1 MLPVLVMSC
10 LRAGLARAR
19 YTFPDFRPPKAFW
32 EDLLSRPLL
41 FLCPCGTRIHTN
53 ENRRKCPVASD
64 SGITRKPKIPI
75 IFYCSGTIRAGRS
88 CRSISRGR
96 TSVFG
101 PGSGGTP
108 SRRTIRRG
116 GRHKVLWATHTIPH
130 SGCSRQALRRK
141 RSLKS
146 GSRGGLRIEFF
157 IKWSCVTCSVGAAP
171 FFKLV
176 FRP

>member
-1 MLPVLVMSC
+1 MLPALVL
-10 LRAGLARAR
+10 
-19 YTFPDFRPPKAFW
+19 FRPYGRDLQGRGTFW
-32 EDLLSRPLL
+32 VSGSLYLLIGMLSRPLL

-64 SGITRKPKIPI
+64 SGITRRPKIPI

-101 PGSGGTP
+101 PGNGGTP

-116 GRHKVLWATHTIPH
+116 GRHRLSERHVQSRIPDAAGRH
-130 SGCSRQALRRK
+130 CAGSG
-141 RSLKS
+141 
-146 GSRGGLRIEFF
+146 
-157 IKWSCVTCSVGAAP
+157 P
-171 FFKLV
+171 
-176 FRP
+176 

>member
-53 ENRRKCPVASD
+53 ENRRKCPAASD
-64 SGITRKPKIPI
+64 SGITRRPKIPI

-108 SRRTIRRG
+108 SRRTIAAGVIRFSERHIQSRIPDAA
-116 GRHKVLWATHTIPH
+116 GRHCAG
-130 SGCSRQALRRK
+130 SGPWNLVAGAVSALN
-141 RSLKS
+141 SS
-146 GSRGGLRIEFF
+146 
-157 IKWSCVTCSVGAAP
+157 
-171 FFKLV
+171 
-176 FRP
+176 

>member
-1 MLPVLVMSC
+1 MSSNSLYRASKNWEFLSEGINVASPCFVPSFVDGTCKGAVHFFATVSQC
-10 LRAGLARAR
+10 LLAGM
-19 YTFPDFRPPKAFW
+19 
-32 EDLLSRPLL
+32 LSRPLL
-41 FLCPCGTRIHTN
+41 FLCPCGTRIHTT

-116 GRHKVLWATHTIPH
+116 GRHK
-130 SGCSRQALRRK
+130 AL
-141 RSLKS
+141 
-146 GSRGGLRIEFF
+146 
-157 IKWSCVTCSVGAAP
+157 
-171 FFKLV
+171 
-176 FRP
+176 

>member
-1 MLPVLVMSC
+1 M
-10 LRAGLARAR
+10 
-19 YTFPDFRPPKAFW
+19 
-32 EDLLSRPLL
+32 LSRPLL
-41 FLCPCGTRIHTN
+41 FLCLCGARIHTN
-53 ENRRKCPVASD
+53 ENRRKCPAASD
-64 SGITRKPKIPI
+64 SGITRRPKIPI

-88 CRSISRGR
+88 CRKVLRGR

-116 GRHKVLWATHTIPH
+116 GRHKALWTTHTIPH

-157 IKWSCVTCSVGAAP
+157 LKWSCVTCSVGAAP
-171 FFKLV
+171 FFKPV

>member
-1 MLPVLVMSC
+1 MLPALVLFRPYGRD
-10 LRAGLARAR
+10 LQGRG
-19 YTFPDFRPPKAFW
+19 TFPDFGPPKAFNG
-32 EDLLSRPLL
+32 DLVSRPLL

-64 SGITRKPKIPI
+64 SGITRRPKIPI

-88 CRSISRGR
+88 CRKVLRGR

-116 GRHKVLWATHTIPH
+116 GRHRLTERHVQSRIPDAAGRH
-130 SGCSRQALRRK
+130 CAGSG
-141 RSLKS
+141 
-146 GSRGGLRIEFF
+146 
-157 IKWSCVTCSVGAAP
+157 P
-171 FFKLV
+171 
-176 FRP
+176 